1 MILTVTLNAALDR
14 TLSVPN
20 FQAGRRHRASEAM
33 TLPGGKGVNIA
44 RALRNLGQPVI
55 ATGLA
60 GGRTGTAIIE
70 QLTAEGILNDF
81 VRIGDESRTSTAVVD
96 PTSMQQTEIN
106 EIGPSVA
113 DPELALLME
122 KLAYLAKGADI
133 VVLAGSLPRDVPADF
148 YAVLAAEIGRP
159 DLPIVVDAPG
169 PAMRGALP
177 AEPWLVSPN
186 IREAEEVVGN
196 EFADDEDAA
205 VGAETLCSLGARS
218 ALVHDERGC
227 VARLPADDGGSGR
240 ITLQAR
246 IDVRTD
252 VVSTV
257 GSGDAFLAGYLA
269 GTYEGDDREA
279 TLRRAV
285 ASGAASTGL
294 LGAGVVDPADVTA
307 LARQVSVEEV
317 PAGA

>member
-20 FQAGRRHRASEAM
+20 FQAGRRHRASDSL

-96 PTSMQQTEIN
+96 PTGNQQTEIN
-106 EIGPSVA
+106 EYGPSVTDA
-113 DPELALLME
+113 ELALLGE
-122 KLAYLAKGADI
+122 KLGYLSRGADI
-133 VVLAGSLPRDVPADF
+133 VVLAGSLPRDVPVEY
-148 YAVLAAEIGRP
+148 YAVLAQKLARP
-159 DLPIVVDAPG
+159 DLRIVVDAPG
-169 PAMRGALP
+169 SALREALL

-186 IREAEEVVGN
+186 TREAEDVVGN

-205 VGAETLCSLGARS
+205 AGAAMLCHMGAGN

-227 VARLPADDGGSGR
+227 VASLTGDGGTR
-240 ITLQAR
+240 TLLAR
-246 IDVRTD
+246 VDAMTE

-269 GTYEGDDREA
+269 GVYVGASEEDALREA
-279 TLRRAV
+279 V
-285 ASGAASTGL
+285 ACGAASTQL
-294 LGAGVVDPADVTA
+294 LGAGVLAPGDVEA
-307 LARQVSVEEV
+307 IARQVTVHEV
-317 PAGA
+317 AAGA

>member
-1 MILTVTLNAALDR
+1 VILTVTLNAALDR

-55 ATGLA
+55 AAGLA

-96 PTSMQQTEIN
+96 PTSLQQTEIN
-106 EIGPSVA
+106 EYGPSVA
-113 DPELALLME
+113 DAELALLME

-148 YAVLAAEIGRP
+148 YAVLAREIGRP

-169 PAMRGALP
+169 PALRGALA

-186 IREAEEVVGN
+186 VREAEDVVGN

-205 VGAETLCSLGARS
+205 VGAEALCSMGARA

-227 VARLPADDGGSGR
+227 VARVPAPDDDHAR

-246 IDVRTD
+246 IDVRSD

-269 GTYEGDDREA
+269 GTYEGAGQEDA
-279 TLRRAV
+279 LKRAV

-294 LGAGVVDPADVTA
+294 LGAGVLDPADVSA

-317 PAGA
+317 ATGS